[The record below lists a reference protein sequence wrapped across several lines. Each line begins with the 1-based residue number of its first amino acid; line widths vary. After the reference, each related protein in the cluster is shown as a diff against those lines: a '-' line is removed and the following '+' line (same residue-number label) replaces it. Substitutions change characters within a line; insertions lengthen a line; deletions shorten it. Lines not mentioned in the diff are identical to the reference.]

1 MIIGFN
7 FLMMKKF
14 VGINVVSYLLQL
26 YSRRCEGNMSGADD
40 VKEHVDV
47 DGNEDNEKSVPSSEQ
62 EVVFLFWIIFLLG

>member
-1 MIIGFN
+1 
-7 FLMMKKF
+7 
-14 VGINVVSYLLQL
+14 
-26 YSRRCEGNMSGADD
+26 MSGADD